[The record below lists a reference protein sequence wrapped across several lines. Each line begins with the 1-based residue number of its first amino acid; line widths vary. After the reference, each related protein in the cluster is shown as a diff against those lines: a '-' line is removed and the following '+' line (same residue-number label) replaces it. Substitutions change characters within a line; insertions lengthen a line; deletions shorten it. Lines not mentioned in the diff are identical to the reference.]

1 MKKSSARRPAAIAAA
16 VVLSAALI
24 GGSSAP
30 AFAASWTGESVEI
43 DNITF
48 EMNTDTWGMAH
59 VYGWSAPNSLG
70 DTFTHESG
78 TLEFVNDGDTSTE
91 GPVCDTALVAATQTV
106 DAAGNITIAC
116 EAVEIE
122 NYPGIWV
129 TPEFY
134 FYAEGDLVRVFYT
147 IENRTAADVTVDE
160 IRLVDDW
167 DDDTDYAKYTTNVG
181 DLVTDDVLTADTSTR
196 WQVGG
201 YTDDGYVLLSEQA
214 IFGSAWSLAGMTA
227 FASTTADMQQFM
239 THSSLDYV
247 IPAGA
252 KVYVASYATYTYV
265 GSLELLSNTNP
276 DAADGF
282 ADMVAFMSVF
292 DSFSGRLTQGLPECI
307 EVANWG
313 STCAAPALP
322 DTGLDASIAWS
333 IAAGGA
339 LLLVAGAALIVLRR
353 RAAH

>member
-24 GGSSAP
+24 GGTSAP
-30 AFAASWTGESVEI
+30 AFAETWEGESVEI

-59 VYGWSAPNSLG
+59 VYGWDGFQSVGETL
-70 DTFTHESG
+70 THESG
-78 TLEFVNDGDTSTE
+78 TLEFVNDGDTSTD
-91 GPVCDTALVAATQTV
+91 GPVCNTEVVAATQTV
-106 DAAGNITIAC
+106 DAAGNITIVC

-147 IENRTAADVTVDE
+147 IENRSVADITVDE

-167 DDDTDYAKYTTNVG
+167 DDDSDTAQFTTNVG
-181 DLVTDDVLTADTSTR
+181 DLVSGDELTADTTTR

-201 YTDDGYVLLSEQA
+201 YTTASVLYSNQA
-214 IFGSAWSLAGMTA
+214 LFGSAWNLAGMTA
-227 FASTTADMQQFM
+227 FASTTADMQQNM

-265 GSLELLSNTNP
+265 SNFSPTNP
-276 DAADGF
+276 VNGYAA
-282 ADMVAFMSVF
+282 MVAFMPVF

-339 LLLVAGAALIVLRR
+339 LLLVAGATLIVLRR

>member
-24 GGSSAP
+24 GGTSAP
-30 AFAASWTGESVEI
+30 AFAETWEGESVEI

-59 VYGWSAPNSLG
+59 VYGWDGFQSIGETL
-70 DTFTHESG
+70 THESG
-78 TLEFVNDGDTSTE
+78 TLEFVNDGDTSTA
-91 GPVCDTALVAATQTV
+91 GPVCDTSLVAATKTV

-147 IENRTAADVTVDE
+147 IENRSVADITVDE

-167 DDDTDYAKYTTNVG
+167 DDDSDTAQFTTNVG
-181 DLVTDDVLTADTSTR
+181 DLVSGDELTADTTTR

-201 YTDDGYVLLSEQA
+201 YTTASVLDSEQA
-214 IFGSAWSLAGMTA
+214 LFGSAWSLAGKTA
-227 FASTTADMQQFM
+227 FSSTTADMQQQKM

-265 GSLELLSNTNP
+265 ANFSPTNP
-276 DAADGF
+276 VNGYAA
-282 ADMVAFMSVF
+282 MVAFMPVF

>member
-16 VVLSAALI
+16 VLLSAAII

-30 AFAASWTGESVEI
+30 AFAETWEGESVEI

-59 VYGWSAPNSLG
+59 VYGWNSPERLG

-78 TLEFVNDGDTSTE
+78 TLEFVNDGGESTD
-91 GPVCDTALVAATQTV
+91 GPVCNTEVVAATQTV

-147 IENRTAADVTVDE
+147 IENRSVADITVE
-160 IRLVDDW
+160 EMRLVDDW
-167 DDDTDYAKYTTNVG
+167 DDDTDSASFTTNVG
-181 DLVTDDVLTADTSTR
+181 DLVSGDELTADTTTR

-201 YTDDGYVLLSEQA
+201 YTTASVLNSEQA
-214 IFGSAWSLAGMTA
+214 LFGSAWNLAGMTA
-227 FASTTADMQQFM
+227 FASTTADMQQKM
-239 THSSLDYV
+239 THSSFDYV

-252 KVYVASYATYTYV
+252 KVYVASFATYTYV
-265 GSLELLSNTNP
+265 GSLTLLSNSNP

-333 IAAGGA
+333 IAAGGVV
-339 LLLVAGAALIVLRR
+339 LLVAGAALILLRR
-353 RAAH
+353 RAAR